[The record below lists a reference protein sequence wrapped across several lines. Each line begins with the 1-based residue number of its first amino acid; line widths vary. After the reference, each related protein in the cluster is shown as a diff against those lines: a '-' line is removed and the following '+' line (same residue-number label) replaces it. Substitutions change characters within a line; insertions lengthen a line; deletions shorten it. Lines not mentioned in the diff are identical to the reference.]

1 MTDQEKLAAIR
12 SRCREFRANQVRFQA
27 APLAG
32 LADASRDLM
41 AALVSMV
48 GEIEDER

>member
-1 MTDQEKLAAIR
+1 MTDKDKLAAIR
-12 SRCREFRANQVRFQA
+12 SRCREFRASQERFNG
-27 APLAG
+27 APLAD